1 MPLYWTNTLIARPTT
16 CRHNV
21 ICRTCNRVAAPL
33 TVDVIAGRVDD
44 PRVVPGPALACRAL
58 SCRAGGRVIIEDLT
72 LEFAPAERVALMGP
86 SGSGKTTLLT
96 TLAGLL
102 PPAKGRVLV
111 GGVPLD
117 EQPELRAGLALV
129 FQSYGLL
136 SLLTAAENVEVA
148 LRAAGR
154 PPREAVRLTAGA
166 LERLRVARFAGHL
179 VEELSGGQQQRVAVA
194 RALALRPRVLLAD
207 EPTAEQDAGHR
218 AVVLDELLAVT
229 DDGTTL
235 VIATHDPEVAERCDR
250 VIELRTVSRHRSESR
265 P

>member
-1 MPLYWTNTLIARPTT
+1 MLSCHALVCVAGGQTLIT
-16 CRHNV
+16 
-21 ICRTCNRVAAPL
+21 
-33 TVDVIAGRVDD
+33 
-44 PRVVPGPALACRAL
+44 
-58 SCRAGGRVIIEDLT
+58 DLT
-72 LEFAPAERVALMGP
+72 LDFAPGERVALMGP

-102 PPAKGRVLV
+102 PPSGGQVLV
-111 GGVPLD
+111 RGEPLAGR
-117 EQPELRAGLALV
+117 PALRAELALI
-129 FQSYGLL
+129 FQGYGLL

-148 LRAAGR
+148 VRAAGHS
-154 PPREAVRLTAGA
+154 PREAMRRAAQA
-166 LERLRVARFAGHL
+166 LERLKVARFAGHL

-207 EPTAEQDAGHR
+207 EPTAEQDAAHR

-229 DDGTTL
+229 DSGTTV

-250 VIELRTVSRHRSESR
+250 IVALR

>member
-1 MPLYWTNTLIARPTT
+1 MS
-16 CRHNV
+16 
-21 ICRTCNRVAAPL
+21 
-33 TVDVIAGRVDD
+33 
-44 PRVVPGPALACRAL
+44 PGPALACRTL
-58 SCRAGGRVIIEDLT
+58 SCRAGGRTIIEDLT
-72 LEFAPAERVALMGP
+72 LEFEPGERVALMGP

-102 PPAKGRVLV
+102 PPAAGRVLV

-154 PPREAVRLTAGA
+154 PPREAMRLAAQA
-166 LERLRVARFAGHL
+166 LDRLRVARFADHL

-207 EPTAEQDAGHR
+207 EPTAEQDATHR
-218 AVVLDELLAVT
+218 ALVLDELLAIAAQ
-229 DDGTTL
+229 GTTVVL
-235 VIATHDPEVAERCDR
+235 ATHDPEVAERCDR
-250 VIELRTVSRHRSESR
+250 VIELRALAASRRAR
-265 P
+265 RGR

>member
-1 MPLYWTNTLIARPTT
+1 M
-16 CRHNV
+16 
-21 ICRTCNRVAAPL
+21 
-33 TVDVIAGRVDD
+33 
-44 PRVVPGPALACRAL
+44 VPPPAISCRAL
-58 SCRAGGRVIIEDLT
+58 SCVVAGRKLIDDLT
-72 LEFAPAERVALMGP
+72 LELDEGERVALMGP

-96 TLAGLL
+96 TLAGLA
-102 PPAKGRVLV
+102 PPAEGRVLV

-154 PPREAVRLTAGA
+154 PPREAMRLAAAA
-166 LERLRVARFAGHL
+166 LERLRVARFADHL

-194 RALALRPRVLLAD
+194 RALALRPKVLLAD
-207 EPTAEQDAGHR
+207 EPTAEQDAVHR
-218 AVVLDELLAVT
+218 EVVLDELLAVGA
-229 DDGTTL
+229 DGTTL

-250 VIELRTVSRHRSESR
+250 VVELRAAVHR
-265 P
+265 

>member
-1 MPLYWTNTLIARPTT
+1 MA
-16 CRHNV
+16 
-21 ICRTCNRVAAPL
+21 
-33 TVDVIAGRVDD
+33 
-44 PRVVPGPALACRAL
+44 PGPALACRAL
-58 SCRAGGRVIIEDLT
+58 SCRAGGRTIIEDLT
-72 LEFAPAERVALMGP
+72 LELDRAERVALMGP

-102 PPAKGRVLV
+102 PPAAGRVLV

-154 PPREAVRLTAGA
+154 APREAVRLAAET
-166 LERLRVARFAGHL
+166 LERLRVSKFADHL

-207 EPTAEQDAGHR
+207 EPTAEQDETHR
-218 AVVLDELLAVT
+218 ALVLDALLAAT

-250 VIELRTVSRHRSESR
+250 VIELRALPRHRQSR
-265 P
+265 SSP